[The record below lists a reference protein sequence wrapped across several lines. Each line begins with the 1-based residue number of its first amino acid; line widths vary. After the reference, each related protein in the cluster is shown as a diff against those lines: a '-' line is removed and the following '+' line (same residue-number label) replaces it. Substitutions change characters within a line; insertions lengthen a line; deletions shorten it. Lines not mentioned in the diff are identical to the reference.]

1 MEEAGLENMTENTEK
16 EKVLSKEAI
25 VAALNERHSPEKQK
39 LLSAGRV
46 AIAGLGGLGSNVAY
60 ALARIGVGHLHLID
74 FDVVDI
80 TNLNR
85 QQYFMEHIGMYKTDA
100 LKSLLLKI
108 NPYLDIDT
116 DCVKVT
122 EENLTKLFCDEP
134 IVCEAF
140 DNPEAKAMLV
150 NGILEHFPE
159 KKLVSATGMAG
170 YGSSNTI
177 RTQKLMKNFYLCGDR
192 ETAPTYGNGLMAPR
206 VAICA
211 AHEANMIT
219 RLILGKKM
227 CKKTYRK
234 RQINKKEGLDYGQNR
249 NKESGYIYTWRKRIY
264 VSFYTWFRKIFTGFG
279 ESMCGK
285 SRGTD
290 YHTGTP
296 SCK

>member
-1 MEEAGLENMTENTEK
+1 MYHTLTKEEIYT
-16 EKVLSKEAI
+16 
-25 VAALNERHSPEKQK
+25 ALDERHSPETQK
-39 LLSAGRV
+39 LLSAGNV

-108 NPYLDIDT
+108 NPYLDIRT

-122 EENLTKLFCDEP
+122 DDNLQELFADAT

-159 KKLVSATGMAG
+159 K
-170 YGSSNTI
+170 
-177 RTQKLMKNFYLCGDR
+177 Q
-192 ETAPTYGNGLMAPR
+192 
-206 VAICA
+206 
-211 AHEANMIT
+211 
-219 RLILGKKM
+219 
-227 CKKTYRK
+227 
-234 RQINKKEGLDYGQNR
+234 
-249 NKESGYIYTWRKRIY
+249 Y
-264 VSFYTWFRKIFTGFG
+264 VSPVHHPCRAACYW
-279 ESMCGK
+279 
-285 SRGTD
+285 
-290 YHTGTP
+290 
-296 SCK
+296 

>member
-1 MEEAGLENMTENTEK
+1 MYHTLTKEEIYT
-16 EKVLSKEAI
+16 
-25 VAALNERHSPEKQK
+25 ALDERHSPETQK
-39 LLSAGRV
+39 LLSAGNV

-108 NPYLDIDT
+108 NPYLDIRT

-122 EENLTKLFCDEP
+122 DDNLQELFADAT

-177 RTQKLMKNFYLCGDR
+177 ITKRIMKNFYLCGDGV
-192 ETAPTYGNGLMAPR
+192 TAPTYGHGLMAPR
-206 VAICA
+206 AAICA

-219 RLILGKKM
+219 RLILGEEE
-227 CKKTYRK
+227 
-234 RQINKKEGLDYGQNR
+234 I
-249 NKESGYIYTWRKRIY
+249 
-264 VSFYTWFRKIFTGFG
+264 
-279 ESMCGK
+279 
-285 SRGTD
+285 
-290 YHTGTP
+290 
-296 SCK
+296 